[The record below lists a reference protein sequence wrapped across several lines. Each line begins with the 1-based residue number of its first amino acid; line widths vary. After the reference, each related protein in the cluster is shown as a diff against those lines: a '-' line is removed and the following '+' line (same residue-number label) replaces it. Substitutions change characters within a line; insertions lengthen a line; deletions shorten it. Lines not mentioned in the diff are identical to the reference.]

1 MNPLY
6 NMIMSG
12 MMGSGNA
19 VSPQSMNPVQKMQAV
34 MQAMQN
40 PFGYLKQKFPDIPDS
55 MQNNPSQ
62 IFQYLQQTRNITSND
77 LTQTMQQIPMQNMP
91 KY

>member
-6 NMIMSG
+6 NMMMSG
-12 MMGSGNA
+12 MMNSGNA

-40 PFGYLKQKFPDIPDS
+40 PFGYLKQRFPDIPDS
-55 MQNNPSQ
+55 MYNNPNQ
-62 IFQYLQQTRNITSND
+62 IFQYLQNTRNISNND
-77 LTQTMQQIPMQNMP
+77 INQTMQQIPMQNFH
-91 KY
+91 K